1 MLRNTWSSSNAHTCQ
16 KKLAELVNKQNQGA
30 ATAHSC
36 KLAVLVYKQKQGT
49 ATAHTC
55 QTKLAE
61 LINNRNKE
69 QQLLTLVSSLSC
81 FTNRNK
87 EQQLLTLAKKLA
99 ELFFHKQKQGVAMLT
114 LAKRNLPSWLSNRI
128 SEKQGAATAHTCQRA
143 LPDHSCQK
151 KPPTGLPPAA
161 KSIVC
166 SYLQKK
172 PPTDLTKQRALP
184 AHTCQKQLAQ
194 LVSMEML
201 ELLQIIIP
209 EWRISMPLMQGY
221 HIETTFDHCLWPS
234 SPGRNSQE
242 RLLCA

>member
-1 MLRNTWSSSNAHTCQ
+1 
-16 KKLAELVNKQNQGA
+16 
-30 ATAHSC
+30 
-36 KLAVLVYKQKQGT
+36 
-49 ATAHTC
+49 
-55 QTKLAE
+55 
-61 LINNRNKE
+61 
-69 QQLLTLVSSLSC
+69 
-81 FTNRNK
+81 
-87 EQQLLTLAKKLA
+87 
-99 ELFFHKQKQGVAMLT
+99 MLT

-209 EWRISMPLMQGY
+209 E
-221 HIETTFDHCLWPS
+221 
-234 SPGRNSQE
+234 
-242 RLLCA
+242 

>member
-1 MLRNTWSSSNAHTCQ
+1 
-16 KKLAELVNKQNQGA
+16 
-30 ATAHSC
+30 
-36 KLAVLVYKQKQGT
+36 
-49 ATAHTC
+49 
-55 QTKLAE
+55 
-61 LINNRNKE
+61 
-69 QQLLTLVSSLSC
+69 
-81 FTNRNK
+81 
-87 EQQLLTLAKKLA
+87 
-99 ELFFHKQKQGVAMLT
+99 MLT

-151 KPPTGLPPAA
+151 KPPFGLPPAA

-209 EWRISMPLMQGY
+209 E
-221 HIETTFDHCLWPS
+221 
-234 SPGRNSQE
+234 
-242 RLLCA
+242 